1 MNILEAILLALS
13 LCVDSLVVSATTAF
27 HSKISLRR
35 GFAMALVFGLCQGG
49 FPLLGALIG
58 DVSRVFIE
66 AVDHWVAFG
75 LLLFVG
81 GKMLVDALKHSD
93 NPTIT
98 QSNHKT
104 ITLGTMFLLGTA
116 TSIDA
121 FAVGI
126 GLGLEHPMVTV
137 LWVVT
142 TIGACTVAT
151 SLVGAYLGRR
161 HIPVPERTATLIAG
175 IVLIALGTKILLE
188 HLVFS

>member
-13 LCVDSLVVSATTAF
+13 LCVDSLVVSATTAL

-35 GFAMALVFGLCQGG
+35 GVAMALVFGVCQGG
-49 FPLLGALIG
+49 FPLLGALLG
-58 DVSRVFIE
+58 DVARAFIE

-81 GKMLVDALKHSD
+81 GKMIIDGLR
-93 NPTIT
+93 
-98 QSNHKT
+98 HKEQAEEGKQRAVV
-104 ITLGTMFLLGTA
+104 TLGTMFLLGVA

-126 GLGLEHPMVTV
+126 GLGLDQPMSTV

-142 TIGACTVAT
+142 TIGACTVAA

>member
-81 GKMLVDALKHSD
+81 GKMIIDGLR
-93 NPTIT
+93 
-98 QSNHKT
+98 HKEQAEEGKQRAVV
-104 ITLGTMFLLGTA
+104 TLGTMFLLGVA

-126 GLGLEHPMVTV
+126 GLGLDQPMSTV

-142 TIGACTVAT
+142 TIGACTVAA